1 MLSEVTSL
9 DDKAV
14 ISELQSYLQ
23 TISLVDK
30 NIPSLIPDGFYGNE
44 TRDAV
49 SIFQRENSLP
59 ITGKVNEETWNE
71 IYKKYL
77 EASEKINEPLSINVF
92 PGKEYVITRGAVGA
106 DVIML
111 QAMLTEISK
120 IFWGFPKQ
128 LSDGVYNLSN
138 ENAVKLLQKSF
149 GITPDG
155 NVGIISWNRIVNL
168 FNKLYPSEK
177 GDKTG

>member
-1 MLSEVTSL
+1 M
-9 DDKAV
+9 DNRAV
-14 ISELQSYLQ
+14 ISELQRYLQ

-30 NIPSLIPDGFYGNE
+30 NMPTLIPDGFYGNE
-44 TRDAV
+44 TRNAV
-49 SIFQRENSLP
+49 SIFQKNNSLP
-59 ITGKVNEETWNE
+59 VTGTVNEQTWDE

-77 EASEKINEPLSINVF
+77 DASERISEPISISVF

-111 QAMLTEISK
+111 QAMLTEIAK
-120 IFWGFPKQ
+120 IFSNIPKQ
-128 LSDGVYNLSN
+128 VSDGVYNLSN

-149 GITPDG
+149 GINPDG

-168 FNKLYPSEK
+168 FNKLYPSTRN
-177 GDKTG
+177 G